1 MEQTFCQS
9 RKCQENFERALAV
22 LIAGTSS
29 SMQYSAVIVLGD
41 GKIHLPWTL
50 VYNHTEIHM
59 ALLLFYPVNCP
70 SQSNRNEISTNIDKV
85 L

>member
-1 MEQTFCQS
+1 
-9 RKCQENFERALAV
+9 
-22 LIAGTSS
+22 
-29 SMQYSAVIVLGD
+29 MQYSAVIVLGD

-50 VYNHTEIHM
+50 IYNHIEIHM